1 MKAFYLFIAFL
12 FVACGSSRQATTPP
26 VVEVRPDWVESR
38 PIDAGYYIGIGV
50 ARKSASSFDHI
61 ELAKRNALNDLVSQ
75 ITVTVQANSV
85 QSQLERNRVFSDEF
99 RSFTK
104 LTSTVQLETYEVVA
118 TWQNANE
125 YWVYYRLSAAEY
137 QRQKQQKMD
146 QAKRLAMDHFEKAQT
161 ALAEGRP
168 GEGLGLHIRALETIK
183 AYLNEPLET
192 NIAGKEVY
200 LGNELI
206 ASMARSL
213 REISIRANPKR
224 VQAKAAH
231 QVQEE
236 ITVKV
241 VRADTKNS
249 PMANFP
255 LKIRFSQ
262 GNGTIV
268 GGSTTDDQ
276 GILKLRIGHI
286 GSKEAIQ
293 EILIEADLETMLR
306 NQPNYKLWLSA
317 VDPQALPQE
326 RIQLEVSRPTV
337 FIASREVKLNGDSV
351 STQLQN
357 AIRRR
362 LLADGFQTTND
373 AARADFICQFS
384 AQTRKG
390 TVNNGMF
397 TVLLDAQLTLI
408 DKVGNERYSQKL
420 SNLRGVQLDF
430 DKAEEAVL
438 KRAATDLETSV
449 IPKLSKSIFNQ

>member
-1 MKAFYLFIAFL
+1 MRTLYLFIAL
-12 FVACGSSRQATTPP
+12 LIVACGSSRQATTPP

-137 QRQKQQKMD
+137 QRQKQQKME
-146 QAKRLAMDHFEKAQT
+146 QAKRLALDHFEKAQA

-183 AYLNEPLET
+183 SYLNEPLET

-206 ASMARSL
+206 ASMARNL

-224 VQAKAAH
+224 IQAKAAH
-231 QVQEE
+231 QVQDE
-236 ITVKV
+236 IS
-241 VRADTKNS
+241 VRVIRTDAKNS

-276 GILKLRIGHI
+276 GILKLRISHI
-286 GSKEAIQ
+286 GSKEAVQ

-373 AARADFICQFS
+373 ATRADFICQFS

-397 TVLLDAQLTLI
+397 TVLLDAQLSLL
-408 DKVGNERYSQKL
+408 DKFGNERYSQKL

-438 KRAATDLETSV
+438 KRAASDLETTV
-449 IPKLSKSIFNQ
+449 IPKLSKTIFNQ

>member
-1 MKAFYLFIAFL
+1 MRTLYLFIAL
-12 FVACGSSRQATTPP
+12 LIVACGSSRQATTPP

-137 QRQKQQKMD
+137 QRQKQQKME
-146 QAKRLAMDHFEKAQT
+146 QAKRLALDHFEKAQA

-206 ASMARSL
+206 ASMARNL
-213 REISIRANPKR
+213 REISIRATPKR
-224 VQAKAAH
+224 IQAKAAH
-231 QVQEE
+231 QVQDE
-236 ITVKV
+236 IS
-241 VRADTKNS
+241 VRVIRTDAKNS

-276 GILKLRIGHI
+276 GILKLRISHI
-286 GSKEAIQ
+286 GSKEAVQ

-362 LLADGFQTTND
+362 LLADGFQPTND
-373 AARADFICQFS
+373 AAKADFICQFS

-397 TVLLDAQLTLI
+397 TVLLDAQLTLL

-430 DKAEEAVL
+430 EKAEEAVL
-438 KRAATDLETSV
+438 KRAASDLETTV
-449 IPKLSKSIFNQ
+449 IPKLSKTIFNQ